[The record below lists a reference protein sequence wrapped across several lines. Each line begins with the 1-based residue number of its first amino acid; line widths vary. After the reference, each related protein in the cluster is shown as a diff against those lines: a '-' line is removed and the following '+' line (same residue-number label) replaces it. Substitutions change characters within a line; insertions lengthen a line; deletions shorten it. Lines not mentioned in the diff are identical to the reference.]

1 MDFQI
6 EYALAGLLVG
16 ILVGLTGMGGG
27 SLMAPLLILVFKVQP
42 VVAVGTDLVYMSVTK
57 LVGAWQHHRQGNVDY
72 RLAARLAAGSI
83 PGALVGVILLSTLP
97 GPISGDA
104 VVTKL
109 LAGVMVLVGVSL
121 LVFRRFRSAPL
132 EATGATGATG
142 VDLSRHKY
150 LVPLLGAVVGLLV
163 AMTSVG
169 SGSLFLVLMVALYA
183 LPMRRIVGT
192 DIVHGFVLVS
202 VAGLAH
208 IGAGNVD
215 FGLAAA
221 LLIGSVPGV
230 MIGSKLTAVL
240 NERKLGTAVALA
252 LLAVGVKLFI

>member
-109 LAGVMVLVGVSL
+109 LAGVMVLVGISL
-121 LVFRRFRSAPL
+121 LVFRRFRSAPP
-132 EATGATGATG
+132 EATGSTG